1 MPCRYQMRPRLLSRG
16 LAAFCISKAA
26 CPHDRFYTNG
36 LNDLNRLNGLN
47 DLLRV
52 VYCFSIFTNSSLS
65 LAPPPFR

>member
-1 MPCRYQMRPRLLSRG
+1 MTGATP
-16 LAAFCISKAA
+16 
-26 CPHDRFYTNG
+26 NV

-65 LAPPPFR
+65 LAPPPLT